1 MIIRTFITHNAGIST
16 AASTAPADEWWDR
29 QRQESFVAKTK
40 TYLEPKRDNEKNVN
54 VVWRIT
60 NQNSSQTTVHAALVW
75 AEHRKTTFP
84 QRRTFKLQKTA
95 VALGLGHLMLPVT
108 STATT
113 STSVSQDAPPSPFRM
128 EHIDSRWHLSL
139 AKKNEGLPRSN
150 QGSLLGGSEEYFS
163 LVARLCDTSCRK
175 AHSQEI
181 VFDALCDVH
190 DQLNRASCEKLA
202 SLCVQHRSSFCSLY
216 SLSVCISRRHRRT
229 DFPSVS
235 L

>member
-95 VALGLGHLMLPVT
+95 VALGTRSPHVACHVD
-108 STATT
+108 SDNVYERFARRTAL
-113 STSVSQDAPPSPFRM
+113 SVSDGT
-128 EHIDSRWHLSL
+128 H
-139 AKKNEGLPRSN
+139 
-150 QGSLLGGSEEYFS
+150 
-163 LVARLCDTSCRK
+163 
-175 AHSQEI
+175 
-181 VFDALCDVH
+181 
-190 DQLNRASCEKLA
+190 
-202 SLCVQHRSSFCSLY
+202 
-216 SLSVCISRRHRRT
+216 
-229 DFPSVS
+229 
-235 L
+235 